1 MATRAG
7 SYPRKR
13 AKDFHRASI
22 KRNWW
27 RLALMSLAP
36 AALSLLIAVMSPTAS
51 IPAWSAPIVLW
62 TVLIGAASP
71 MLFGTYSKDMGA
83 DAEVWTSKELAKL
96 RDSGCEHF
104 DHLVFENRD
113 VDHVLVHPS
122 GVYVIETKY
131 TDNEVDLAGR
141 TTDRTLRDWC
151 HQAEDRWRRIRALL
165 VIAHR
170 LRVDITPMVVV
181 WGSFIEGTM
190 RELDGIKVVR
200 GRALLD
206 EIARAASI
214 PRLDV
219 PKQDAICKAIRTFIS
234 TAERAERR

>member
-7 SYPRKR
+7 TYPRKR
-13 AKDFHRASI
+13 AKDLQRASI
-22 KRNWW
+22 KKNWW
-27 RLALMSLAP
+27 RLALMSLVP
-36 AALSLLIAVMSPTAS
+36 AALSLLITVMSPTAS
-51 IPAWSAPIVLW
+51 IAAWSVPILLW

-71 MLFGTYSKDMGA
+71 MLFGTYSKEMGA

-96 RDSGCEHF
+96 QGSGCEHF

-141 TTDRTLRDWC
+141 TTDRTFRDWC
-151 HQAEDRWRRIRALL
+151 RQAEDRSRRIRALL
-165 VIAHR
+165 VIANQ
-170 LRVDITPMVVV
+170 LRVDITPVVVV
-181 WGSFIEGTM
+181 WGPRIDGTSK
-190 RELDGIKVVR
+190 EIDGINVIR

-206 EIARAASI
+206 EISRAAPI
-214 PRLDV
+214 PRLNLR
-219 PKQDAICKAIRTFIS
+219 KQDAICKVLRTFIS
-234 TAERAERR
+234 AAEKAERR